1 MGIRMKVD
9 KDISREEIENS
20 DRLFKS
26 ATPKYTADWYLKW
39 ISSAFVLSAM
49 SMRGIEGLQIYDLSF
64 SVVGIIGWLIVS
76 VLWNDRALIIL
87 NSFGLL
93 FLLRNLFMYLT

>member
-1 MGIRMKVD
+1 MKVD

>member
-64 SVVGIIGWLIVS
+64 SSRYNRMAYCISIMERQGF
-76 VLWNDRALIIL
+76 N
-87 NSFGLL
+87 
-93 FLLRNLFMYLT
+93 YTK